1 MKLIFRGD
9 PIELER
15 GGALSRQSITLDG
28 VTFVMN
34 EARDASA
41 LSPKILAKL
50 RGNAHFDIVAEDDFS
65 FAPGEAQSAESAASV
80 DAEEAAEAA
89 AHAERAAA
97 KKAARDKKA

>member
-15 GGALSRQSITLDG
+15 GGALSRQSITLEG

-41 LSPKILAKL
+41 LSPKLLAKL
-50 RGNAHFDIVAEDDFS
+50 RGNAHFEIVAEEVS
-65 FAPGEAQSAESAASV
+65 PAAGIVEAPAPADV
-80 DAEEAAEAA
+80 DAEEEAAAA
-89 AHAERAAA
+89 AHAERAANKKPKA
-97 KKAARDKKA
+97 K

>member
-15 GGALSRQSITLDG
+15 GGALSRQSITLEG

-41 LSPKILAKL
+41 LSPKLLAKL
-50 RGNAHFDIVAEDDFS
+50 RGNAHFEIVAEEEPAARVES
-65 FAPGEAQSAESAASV
+65 PRAESAATGV
-80 DAEEAAEAA
+80 DDEEAAEAA
-89 AHAERAAA
+89 AHAKRAAA
-97 KKAARDKKA
+97 KAAAKANKA

>member
-15 GGALSRQSITLDG
+15 GGALSRQSITLEG

-41 LSPKILAKL
+41 LSPKLQAKL
-50 RGNAHFDIVAEDDFS
+50 RTNNHFEVVAEDDV
-65 FAPGEAQSAESAASV
+65 AAVPHAASPAPD
-80 DAEEAAEAA
+80 DAEEEAA
-89 AHAERAAA
+89 AAAHVARASTR
-97 KKAARDKKA
+97 KK

>member
-15 GGALSRQSITLDG
+15 GGALSRQSITLEG

-41 LSPKILAKL
+41 LSPRLVAKL
-50 RGNAHFDIVAEDDFS
+50 RSNAHFEVVAGDEPAAS
-65 FAPGEAQSAESAASV
+65 AEAKSAESAAAGI
-80 DAEEAAEAA
+80 DDEEAAEAA
-89 AHAERAAA
+89 AHAKRAAA
-97 KKAARDKKA
+97 KAAAKANKA

>member
-15 GGALSRQSITLDG
+15 GGALSRQSITLEG

-41 LSPKILAKL
+41 ISPRLLAKL
-50 RGNAHFDIVAEDDFS
+50 RGNAHFEIVAEDDFAA
-65 FAPGEAQSAESAASV
+65 APAETPSAEIAAAV
-80 DAEEAAEAA
+80 DDQEAAEAA
-89 AHAERAAA
+89 AHAKRAAA
-97 KKAARDKKA
+97 KAAAKVNKA

>member
-15 GGALSRQSITLDG
+15 GGALSRQSITLEG

-41 LSPKILAKL
+41 LSPKLLAKL
-50 RGNAHFDIVAEDDFS
+50 RGNAHFEIVADEPVAIAE
-65 FAPGEAQSAESAASV
+65 APSAESAAAGI
-80 DAEEAAEAA
+80 DDEEAAEAA
-89 AHAERAAA
+89 AHAKRAAA
-97 KKAARDKKA
+97 KAAAKANKG